1 MPHQWERFHQST
13 CRRGHA
19 RSARSRSC
27 DTPRTCRTCSD
38 CSSERC
44 SAWHAVPPQPWSR
57 LPDPPSYA
65 RWRTAPRISGTA
77 AHGRRA
83 PPPATVRSGHVRT
96 ARALR
101 PICRSP
107 PRIGSAPGPSRL
119 DSTLRTTDPAG
130 STGPADLPAPVGTT
144 PERGVHAWPDHPL
157 LRSHAGA
164 QDRPSSRATSITHSQ
179 SCERGPLHPPFTPVA
194 PKSPSSRARSA
205 YTPAPTGS
213 ADRVVPGSDDRG
225 HGSTGRTWNTW
236 DLSRAPSLISDYDGI
251 PTPYGIGLRDHPRA
265 PSTAEETEFA

>member
-83 PPPATVRSGHVRT
+83 PPPATVRSGQVRT

-101 PICRSP
+101 PICRPP

-130 STGPADLPAPVGTT
+130 STGPADLPAPVGTP

-157 LRSHAGA
+157 LRSTRARRTA
-164 QDRPSSRATSITHSQ
+164 RPRVPRPSLTRNPVSGDRCTPRSLRSRRS
-179 SCERGPLHPPFTPVA
+179 PLRHGRDRRTPLPPPA
-194 PKSPSSRARSA
+194 P
-205 YTPAPTGS
+205 PTGS
-213 ADRVVPGSDDRG
+213 CR
-225 HGSTGRTWNTW
+225 GRTTA
-236 DLSRAPSLISDYDGI
+236 DTAPPDG
-251 PTPYGIGLRDHPRA
+251 PGTPGTSPGPR
-265 PSTAEETEFA
+265 P